1 MAAVAN
7 VSKEIWASLQK
18 QLDMV
23 ARFLLGS
30 LSLAYRPRLVLKD
43 ADTASTDGQ
52 RVVKMPRRFLGV
64 GLEDDRPEI
73 FLGLL
78 AHEIGHWLQP
88 VKEIDAVEKQTR
100 LMHGFVNIVMDVHC
114 EHQVGLIF
122 PLFKYP
128 IKAVRELIGSS
139 MARRYRR
146 SFRKAQDFVTA
157 AMAALLYSR
166 YCVHPD
172 VSFYVVVIGFQK
184 YALVP
189 RPNAVYDTRRLESL
203 LNDVARVRELSSF
216 ELPETLATLASK
228 YPELCCQP
236 PELLFGDPLAGSA
249 SDGDE
254 FISGVV
260 QLQVPDRDSTESCS
274 ILEVSASGSVPPS
287 HDVLALSR
295 RLKNRW
301 AAPAGVR
308 SIMAPGRLDRMAA
321 LRDQP
326 VPYSMQSQ
334 RTTRLKDTGVRRIVL
349 AADWSCSM
357 DGAPWQATLAAAQA
371 ITLALR
377 SDGGDVRGLL
387 FAGSAWHTASFD
399 AGVLFFAR
407 ALGGGVD
414 LGKAEGSTTRFGWLP
429 EVWQRYPDHQVLV
442 LTDGA
447 GSLPAY
453 IPDSCRK
460 RTSALL
466 IGLEN
471 YSDEQ
476 REEILTVAEA
486 IAGKVV
492 EVPSLDDLAGIWA
505 TLIPRRQVA

>member
-1 MAAVAN
+1 MATNN
-7 VSKEIWASLQK
+7 VFNETWASLQK

-43 ADTASTDGQ
+43 AETASTDGQ
-52 RVVKMPRRFLGV
+52 RIVEMPRRFLGV
-64 GLEDDRPEI
+64 GLEDGRPEI

-88 VKEIDAVEKQTR
+88 VKEIHAVEKETN
-100 LMHGFVNIVMDVHC
+100 LMHAFVNIVLDVHC
-114 EHQVGLIF
+114 EHQAGLIF
-122 PLFKYP
+122 PLFKRP
-128 IKAVRELIGSS
+128 IKAVRELVGNIQ
-139 MARRYRR
+139 ARRYRR
-146 SFRKAQDFVTA
+146 AFRKAKDFVSA
-157 AMAALLYSR
+157 AMSALLYCR
-166 YCVHPD
+166 YCVHPTD
-172 VSFYVVVIGFQK
+172 SFSVAGIGFQRN
-184 YALVP
+184 ALAP
-189 RPNAVYDTRRLESL
+189 RPQAAYDLARLRSF
-203 LNDVARVRELSSF
+203 LNDVAGVREQCSN
-216 ELPETLATLASK
+216 ELPETLATLAKK

-236 PELLFGDPLAGSA
+236 PELHFGDPLAGLA
-249 SDGDE
+249 NNVDE
-254 FISGVV
+254 TIPDLV
-260 QLQVPDRDSTESCS
+260 QLQVPDLSTVEDCPV
-274 ILEVSASGSVPPS
+274 LEVSVSGKVQPS
-287 HDVLALSR
+287 HDVLALSL

-301 AAPAGVR
+301 AAPAGVQ
-308 SIMAPGRLDRMAA
+308 SVMAPGRLDRMAA

-334 RTTRLKDTGVRRIVL
+334 RPTRLKETGVRRIVL
-349 AADWSCSM
+349 AADWSVSM
-357 DGAPWQATLAAAQA
+357 QGVPWFATLAAAQA

-387 FAGSAWHTASFD
+387 FAGNAWHTVDFD
-399 AGVLFFAR
+399 AEMLFFAR
-407 ALGGGVD
+407 ALGGGVN
-414 LGKAEGSTTRFGWLP
+414 LEKAEGSTTHFGWLP

-453 IPDSCRK
+453 IPDSCRS

-471 YSDEQ
+471 YSDDQKEDI
-476 REEILTVAEA
+476 RTIAEA

-492 EVPSLDDLAGIWA
+492 EVRSLDDLAGVWA

>member
-1 MAAVAN
+1 MATTNDFNAT
-7 VSKEIWASLQK
+7 WASLQK

-52 RVVKMPRRFLGV
+52 RIVEMPRRFLGV
-64 GLEDDRPEI
+64 GLEDGRPEI
-73 FLGLL
+73 FVGLL

-88 VKEIDAVEKQTR
+88 VKEIKAVEKETN
-100 LMHGFVNIVMDVHC
+100 LMHDFVNILLDVHC
-114 EHQVGLIF
+114 EHQAGLIF

-128 IKAVRELIGSS
+128 IKAVRELVGSNL
-139 MARRYRR
+139 ARRYRR
-146 SFRKAQDFVTA
+146 AFRKAQDFVTA

-166 YCVHPD
+166 YCVRPD
-172 VSFYVVVIGFQK
+172 DSFSVAGIGFHRN
-184 YALVP
+184 ALAP
-189 RPNAVYDTRRLESL
+189 RSKAAYDLRHLKDL
-203 LNDVARVRELSSF
+203 LNDVARVRELSSN
-216 ELPETLATLASK
+216 ELPDCLASLAGK

-236 PELLFGDPLAGSA
+236 PDLPFGDPLAGPA
-249 SDGDE
+249 NGVDE
-254 FISGVV
+254 TIPGIV
-260 QLQVPDRDSTESCS
+260 QLQVPDLSSVEDCPV
-274 ILEVSASGSVPPS
+274 LGVSASGKVQPS
-287 HDVLALSR
+287 PDVLALSR

-308 SIMAPGRLDRMAA
+308 SVMAPGRLDRMAA

-334 RTTRLKDTGVRRIVL
+334 RPTRLKETGVRRIVL
-349 AADWSCSM
+349 AADWSVSM
-357 DGAPWQATLAAAQA
+357 NGIPWLATLAAAQA

-387 FAGSAWHTASFD
+387 FAGSAWHTADFD
-399 AGVLFFAR
+399 ARALFFAR
-407 ALGGGVD
+407 ALVGGVD

-453 IPDSCRK
+453 IPEACRA

-476 REEILTVAEA
+476 REDVRSIAEA

-492 EVPSLDDLAGIWA
+492 EVPSLGDLAGVWA
-505 TLIPRRQVA
+505 TLIPRRNVA